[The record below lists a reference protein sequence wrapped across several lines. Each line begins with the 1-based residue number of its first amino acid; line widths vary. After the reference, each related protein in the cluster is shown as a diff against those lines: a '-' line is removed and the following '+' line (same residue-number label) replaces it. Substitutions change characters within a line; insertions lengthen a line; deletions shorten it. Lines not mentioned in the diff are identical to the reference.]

1 MSMMAIS
8 LVRYQFIDQIFIY
21 TMLLISLV
29 PVIAISR
36 TNFTPER
43 IAFATS
49 FGGKLAFMIIA
60 IGVFRG
66 DWNVGC
72 IGAFILIVGDAG
84 MLILSLLERRS

>member
-1 MSMMAIS
+1 MSITTVQ
-8 LVRYQFIDQIFIY
+8 LVRYQFIDQFFIY
-21 TMLLISLV
+21 SMLLISLV

-36 TNFTPER
+36 TSFTPER

-60 IGVFRG
+60 AGVFRG

-84 MLILSLLERRS
+84 MLILSLLERRT